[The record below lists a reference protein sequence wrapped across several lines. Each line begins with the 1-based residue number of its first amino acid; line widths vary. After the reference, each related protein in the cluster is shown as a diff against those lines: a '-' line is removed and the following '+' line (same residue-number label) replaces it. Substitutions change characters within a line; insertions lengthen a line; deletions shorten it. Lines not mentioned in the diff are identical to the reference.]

1 MSAAPASRARR
12 LRAIVFDVGSTL
24 VHMNYAAMAACL
36 VARGHAVTAAAVED
50 AELRA
55 RVRLDADLAAGGSTE
70 SGDIRH
76 RQAGYLLEPLG
87 ITDDAEV
94 AAFAAW
100 RSAYNP
106 PLGLF
111 HVADPAAAS
120 ALARVRRAGLA
131 VGAISNSNGTV
142 AELLADLGLG
152 AALDFVID
160 SAVVGVEKPDPRIF
174 RLALAAVGVEG
185 AEAAYV
191 GDFYSVDVLGAR
203 AAGLEGVL
211 LDPRG
216 YWGARDC
223 RTARGVDD
231 AVTRLLGP

>member
-1 MSAAPASRARR
+1 

-24 VHMNYAAMAACL
+24 VRMNYAAMAAGL
-36 VARGHAVTAAAVED
+36 AARGHAVTAADVED

-55 RVRLDADLAAGGSTE
+55 RVRLDADLAAGHSTE
-70 SGDIRH
+70 SADARA
-76 RQAGYLLEPLG
+76 RQARYLLEPLG
-87 ITDDAEV
+87 ITDPAEIG
-94 AAFAAW
+94 AFGAW

-106 PLGLF
+106 PVGLF
-111 HVADPAAAS
+111 HVVDPAAAD
-120 ALARVRRAGLA
+120 ALARVRGAGLA

-142 AELLADLGLG
+142 AALLAALGLG
-152 AALDFVID
+152 PALDFVID

-174 RLALAAVGVEG
+174 HLALAAAGVEPR
-185 AEAAYV
+185 EAAYV

-203 AAGLEGVL
+203 AAGLDAVL

-223 RTARGVDD
+223 RTARGVAD
-231 AVTRLLGP
+231 AVAGLLA